1 MLDKIKKNYFILII
15 TFLFIYFFFNLL
27 GGDRGLISYL
37 KKKEIYE
44 DLKIKQTDL
53 NFKIQELE
61 HKNSL
66 LTKDID
72 LDFIEVLIRDKF
84 LFGKDG
90 ETTYITVSYTHLT
103 LPTNREV

>member
-15 TFLFIYFFFNLL
+15 TFLIIYFFFNLI

-44 DLKIKQTDL
+44 ELKIQKSDKR
-53 NFKIQELE
+53 FKIQELE

-66 LTKDID
+66 LTENID
-72 LDFIEVLIRDKF
+72 LDFIEILIRDKF
-84 LFGKDG
+84 LFGKEG
-90 ETTYITVSYTHLT
+90 ETTYIIKQ
-103 LPTNREV
+103 NGQN

>member
-1 MLDKIKKNYFILII
+1 MLSKIKKNYFILIV

-37 KKKEIYE
+37 NKKELYNE
-44 DLKIKQTDL
+44 LNNKQNKL
-53 NFKIQELE
+53 RNKIQDLE

-66 LTKDID
+66 LTENID
-72 LDFIEVLIRDKF
+72 LDFIEILIRDKF

-90 ETTYITVSYTHLT
+90 ETTYIIKLDGQD
-103 LPTNREV
+103 

>member
-27 GGDRGLISYL
+27 GGDRGLISYI

-44 DLKIKQTDL
+44 DLKTKQNDL
-53 NFKIQELE
+53 RIKIQDLE

-66 LTKDID
+66 LTENID

-90 ETTYITVSYTHLT
+90 ETTYIIKHDGQ
-103 LPTNREV
+103 N

>member
-27 GGDRGLISYL
+27 GGDRGLISYI

-44 DLKIKQTDL
+44 DLKIKQNDL
-53 NFKIQELE
+53 RIKIQDLE

-66 LTKDID
+66 LTENID
-72 LDFIEVLIRDKF
+72 LDFIEILIRDKF
-84 LFGKDG
+84 LFGKEG
-90 ETTYITVSYTHLT
+90 ETTYIIKH
-103 LPTNREV
+103 NGNKK

>member
-1 MLDKIKKNYFILII
+1 MLSKIKKNYFILIV

-37 KKKEIYE
+37 NKKELYNE
-44 DLKIKQTDL
+44 LNNKQNKL
-53 NFKIQELE
+53 RSKIQDLE

-66 LTKDID
+66 LTENID
-72 LDFIEVLIRDKF
+72 LDFIEILIRDKF

-90 ETTYITVSYTHLT
+90 ETTYIIKQDGQD
-103 LPTNREV
+103 